1 MKPKKA
7 VVEVIRAQ
15 ARAARRGDLMFD
27 DQRQGEDGG
36 LEMVHVGTN
45 GEPSWREIDRR
56 LKRVATAR
64 AGLDAEELLWL
75 ARAERAEIHRRF
87 GHATILEYVERVLGY
102 GPRVARERLRVARA
116 LAFLPKLRAELEAAR
131 ISYSAVREV
140 SRVAKPETEAAWIA
154 RVAGCSLREIE
165 QATAGHKP
173 GDNPDDPPDPDLALR
188 PITLELTP
196 RTLALF
202 REASRLLEDEVGHP
216 LDDDELM
223 ATLCASALRRPS
235 TTVAAAEDPDA
246 DADGD
251 ARAHVDHAAP
261 DPSTSAPPPPYQL
274 AFTVCLHCRRTTH
287 DAAGRSYDVPQS
299 ALEQALCN
307 AQNLGRI
314 DADVPA
320 RATRTIPPAVERLV
334 WRRDG
339 GHCVVPG
346 CRSTRF
352 IEVHHIQY
360 RSRGG
365 DHSPGNLACLC
376 FAHHAALHE
385 ARLRITG
392 TAPDALIFERVDPLL
407 GAMLPVWTP
416 NQPTNQPTS
425 PPCRPSPS
433 K

>member
-116 LAFLPKLRAELEAAR
+116 LEFLPKLRAELEAAR

-165 QATAGHKP
+165 Q
-173 GDNPDDPPDPDLALR
+173 
-188 PITLELTP
+188 
-196 RTLALF
+196 
-202 REASRLLEDEVGHP
+202 
-216 LDDDELM
+216 